1 MWQGVPIRIELGPND
16 IKKGQFVVVRRDT
29 GDKMTFDLSGAV
41 TSVKEVLEKIHE
53 NMFNK
58 WAFF

>member
-1 MWQGVPIRIELGPND
+1 MPIRIELGPND

-58 WAFF
+58 